1 MSGRNEYR
9 RDEKAEGKAGEE
21 EIVMCPASE
30 VYISTAPQKQIL
42 RQGFKCKLFIK
53 EVLPGETS
61 KGMSET
67 GEGGDGAQQEGD
79 FQGSPSSAWSHGEL
93 WSISCISG
101 LIPP

>member
-1 MSGRNEYR
+1 MMSGRNECR
-9 RDEKAEGKAGEE
+9 REEKAGGKAGEE

-61 KGMSET
+61 KRVEEKGQGRLDFRSMISERV
-67 GEGGDGAQQEGD
+67 
-79 FQGSPSSAWSHGEL
+79 
-93 WSISCISG
+93 
-101 LIPP
+101 